1 MIDPGS
7 AVNLLPKRT
16 YFKLVNVTSKL
27 EESSI
32 IVQGFDKHPQIPLG
46 GINQQVRFGTEKRFI
61 LSSGGPS
68 SIPQLITLDGRYVR
82 MLGEVR
88 HKFISTSES
97 LRSGI

>member
-46 GINQQVRFGTEKRFI
+46 GINQQVRFGNLKTEAYFHVIDSNTSYKALF
-61 LSSGGPS
+61 
-68 SIPQLITLDGRYVR
+68 GRP
-82 MLGEVR
+82 LNC
-88 HKFISTSES
+88 S
-97 LRSGI
+97 